1 MLKTRIITAIF
12 LIIGFLILLFSAS
25 HMVWALSTL
34 ALTLIAVWEWST
46 LIKLSHRQMLL
57 NVWIALSI
65 GLAFIFTA
73 STQLVV
79 VSDALMFYLLFSILA
94 IASIFWLFLAPI
106 WLISRR
112 VISHKLIMAILGL
125 LLLLATWIAL
135 VGLHRIGPWMLL
147 AVLATVWL
155 ADSAAYFAG
164 KRFGSHK
171 LAVEISPGKTWE
183 GVAGAFVGVTIY
195 GAVLC
200 YFWQINPWQI
210 IGLWLIVVLSIIGDL
225 FESLLKRQAGV
236 KDSSQLLPG
245 HGGVLDRIDGLIP
258 SLALTMFFI
267 YLPVFISNAF
277 PEALMHG

>member
-1 MLKTRIITAIF
+1 MLKTRIITAIV
-12 LIIGFLILLFSAS
+12 LAIGFLTLLFLAS
-25 HMVWALSTL
+25 PKVWALSTL
-34 ALTLIAVWEWST
+34 AVTLIAVWEWSN
-46 LIKLSHRQMLL
+46 LIKLNQRQMLL
-57 NVWIALSI
+57 NVSLALTI
-65 GLAFIFTA
+65 GLIFIITA
-73 STQLVV
+73 NMELTPYF
-79 VSDALMFYLLFSILA
+79 DALMFELLIGLLVLATVFWIFIAPVWLVKRSIINNKILMSA
-94 IASIFWLFLAPI
+94 
-106 WLISRR
+106 
-112 VISHKLIMAILGL
+112 LGL
-125 LLLLATWIAL
+125 LLLLATWLAL
-135 VGLHRIGPWMLL
+135 VGLHGKSPWVLL
-147 AVLATVWL
+147 AVLVSVWL

-164 KRFGSHK
+164 KRFGRHK

>member
-34 ALTLIAVWEWST
+34 ALTLIAVWEWSN
-46 LIKLSHRQMLL
+46 LIKLSHKQMLL
-57 NVWIALSI
+57 NVWTALSI

-112 VISHKLIMAILGL
+112 VISHKLIMAVLGL

-135 VGLHRIGPWMLL
+135 VGLHRIGPRMLL

-164 KRFGSHK
+164 KRFGRHK

-195 GAVLC
+195 GAALC

-225 FESLLKRQAGV
+225 FESFLKRQAGV